1 MASVVARRN
10 NKEITTI
17 ILLCRELYG
26 GKEERLKELETRMV
40 ECIRRDRSGMAGIYA
55 LYRLVDGLLPEE
67 PEEFGV
73 KDASGSAYGE
83 RALKLLEELGGAVP
97 VGKGRSKL
105 DEHFFERIRKMVEE
119 TLDQETLENL
129 DRTIEEVI
137 EG

>member
-1 MASVVARRN
+1 MASVAARR

-17 ILLCRELYG
+17 VLLCRELYG
-26 GKEERLKELETRMV
+26 GKGERLKELETRMV
-40 ECIRRDRSGMAGIYA
+40 ECIRRDRSGVAGTYA

-73 KDASGSAYGE
+73 KDASGSVYGA
-83 RALKLLEELGGAVP
+83 RALRLLEELGGAVP

-105 DEHFFERIRKMVEE
+105 DEHFFERIRKMAEE